1 MDATLD
7 DVPNVASRLQ
17 NLRLTSHREDDRDAT
32 ENAAGDITS
41 TSGGNAGP
49 SSLSSLSHSS
59 SSRGPLRNITAD
71 IMSQTRRALNFVGD
85 EDQPT
90 SSTVARTD
98 ASIPNGDK

>member
-1 MDATLD
+1 MDASD

-17 NLRLTSHREDDRDAT
+17 NLRLTIREDERDAT
-32 ENAAGDITS
+32 ENAASDVTS
-41 TSGGNAGP
+41 TSGGNARP
-49 SSLSSLSHSS
+49 SLLSSHSS

-90 SSTVARTD
+90 SSTVMRTD
-98 ASIPNGDK
+98 ASVSSSDK